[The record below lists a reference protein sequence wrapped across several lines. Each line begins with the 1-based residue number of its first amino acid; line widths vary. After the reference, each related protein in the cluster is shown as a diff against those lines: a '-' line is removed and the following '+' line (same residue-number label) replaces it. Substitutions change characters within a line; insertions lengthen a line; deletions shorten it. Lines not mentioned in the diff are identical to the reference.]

1 MTRATSGIHDDNRV
15 FLRGRL
21 AAEAVIKVLPSGD
34 ELCSFRLT
42 VARPP
47 GGRRAVDS
55 LECCTVRPRARRSVE
70 RASPGDEL
78 EVTGALHRRF
88 WRGAA
93 GPNSRYEVEVD
104 SARLSARRRSD
115 A

>member
-55 LECCTVRPRARRSVE
+55 LECCTVRPGRAAAWSGRPPE
-70 RASPGDEL
+70 
-78 EVTGALHRRF
+78 TN
-88 WRGAA
+88 WR
-93 GPNSRYEVEVD
+93 
-104 SARLSARRRSD
+104 
-115 A
+115 